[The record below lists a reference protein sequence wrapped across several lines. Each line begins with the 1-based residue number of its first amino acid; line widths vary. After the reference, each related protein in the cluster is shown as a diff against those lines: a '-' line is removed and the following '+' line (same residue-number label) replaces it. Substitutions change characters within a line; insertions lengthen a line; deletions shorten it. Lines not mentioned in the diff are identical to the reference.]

1 MSSKDYYIVLGV
13 KPDASVEEIK
23 RSYRKLALK
32 YHPDKNP
39 DDLLAEAT
47 FREIA
52 EAYDILSDEKK
63 RADYHYKRLYTYN
76 YTFKEAERITPA
88 TVLRDAKKLKELV
101 EHADPYRLNQDALLF
116 QVEDVLNENNLN
128 VLKDEHENTND
139 GIARVLMTAC
149 KPMQFAGFV
158 KVYDRLMQL
167 ANEATKTQLNKMYK
181 SKQQEQSWSK
191 YKIVIAVLLALL
203 MCVAIYF
210 MSRL

>member
-13 KPDASVEEIK
+13 KPDASAEEIK

-39 DDLLAEAT
+39 GDVLSEAT

-63 RADYHYKRLYTYN
+63 RADYHYKRHYTYN
-76 YTFKEAERITPA
+76 YKFKEAERITPA
-88 TVLRDAKKLKELV
+88 KILRDAKKLQQLV
-101 EHADPYRLNQDALLF
+101 ERADPYRLNQDALLF
-116 QVEDVLNENNLN
+116 QIEDVLNENNLK
-128 VLKDEHENTND
+128 VLTEESANDE
-139 GIARVLMTAC
+139 IVKVLMTVC
-149 KPMQFAGFV
+149 KPLQFAGFL
-158 KVYDRLMQL
+158 KVYDRLIQL
-167 ANEATKTQLNKMYK
+167 ANEETKALLNKMYK
-181 SKQQEQSWSK
+181 IKQQEQSWSK

-210 MSRL
+210 ISRL